1 MVILKYIATIGII
14 GYFPLA
20 PGTFSS
26 LIALALFILLKP
38 TPLIHIIILLIITPL
53 SIFSSHYAEKL
64 FNSKDSKHI
73 VIDEFCGYFISV
85 FLTPFSYAFSAF
97 ILFRVFDILKPFP
110 IRKIEYI
117 LEGGVGIV
125 ADDIMAALYTN
136 IILQIWKLFYYNP

>member
-1 MVILKYIATIGII
+1 MTILKHIATIGII

-26 LIALALFILLKP
+26 LIALALFISLKP
-38 TPLIHIIILLIITPL
+38 TPLIHIIILSIIVPL
-53 SIFSSHYAEKL
+53 SIYSSHYAEKL
-64 FNSKDSKHI
+64 FDIKDSKHI
-73 VIDEFCGYFISV
+73 VIDEFCGYLISV
-85 FLTPFSYAFSAF
+85 FLVPFSYAFTAF

-125 ADDIMAALYTN
+125 ADDIMAGLYTN